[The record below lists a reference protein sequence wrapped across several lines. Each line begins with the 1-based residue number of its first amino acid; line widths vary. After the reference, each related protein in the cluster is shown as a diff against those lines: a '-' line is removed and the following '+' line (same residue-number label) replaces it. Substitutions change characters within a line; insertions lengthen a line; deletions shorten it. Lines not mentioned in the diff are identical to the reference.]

1 MLLCCELEKKEAWV
15 ISVFLIQSDT
25 LLQAMHDL
33 LYHRHKLQEVCMY
46 VHHHHH
52 SPLLM
57 KKLNW
62 ICFLLFVCSCSS
74 FGFCLIICCKLEI
87 AIVVLI
93 MYTSLARRNLLEIA
107 TVIMI
112 MSHTSCKKESAVG
125 ITFDQNWSWWSPMVC
140 CLQYDHFE
148 FPGVVPRTFL
158 GKNFF
163 VPTETSSLFLLWL
176 IVERR
181 TEM

>member
-1 MLLCCELEKKEAWV
+1 MCSWSSLILCCRPCMIYSIIARSFKR
-15 ISVFLIQSDT
+15 
-25 LLQAMHDL
+25 
-33 LYHRHKLQEVCMY
+33 YVCMCIIIVTPPCWWKSSTEY
-46 VHHHHH
+46 VFF
-52 SPLLM
+52 S
-57 KKLNW
+57 
-62 ICFLLFVCSCSS
+62 LFVCSCSS
-74 FGFCLIICCKLEI
+74 FEFCLLICCKLEI

-93 MYTSLARRNLLEIA
+93 MFTSLARRNLPEIA

-112 MSHTSCKKESAVG
+112 MSHTSCKKKSAGGV
-125 ITFDQNWSWWSPMVC
+125 TFDPNWSWWSSMVC

-158 GKNFF
+158 GKNLF